1 MLAHC
6 HEPGDLQALHQ
17 SLMSVLPCS
26 LGAALAHLYTAAL
39 LVPPESPWNTEGMEM
54 GRFKALVTQGQPR
67 LGTYMYNRRLE
78 NVLCKAADPTQ
89 NK

>member
-1 MLAHC
+1 
-6 HEPGDLQALHQ
+6 
-17 SLMSVLPCS
+17 MSVLPCS
-26 LGAALAHLYTAAL
+26 LGAALAHLYTSAL
-39 LVPPESPWNTEGMEM
+39 LVPPESQWNTEGMDM

-78 NVLCKAADPTQ
+78 NILCKFADPTK